1 MNVRSDRFFERDGH
15 DLYCAVPIS
24 ISQAV
29 LGASIEIK
37 NLDGKKITIKV
48 PAGIQHGKFLRVKG
62 EGVPFESSSR
72 KGDLIVKIMIQIPS
86 KLNRQQMAAM
96 EEFSKVE
103 KPETAPDLL
112 SRESLF

>member
-1 MNVRSDRFFERDGH
+1 MRSDILFEREDH

-29 LGASIEIK
+29 LGASVEIE

-62 EGVPFESSSR
+62 EGVPYDGSSR
-72 KGDLIVKIMIQIPS
+72 KGDLLVKIMVQIPS
-86 KLNRQQMAAM
+86 KLSRQQAAAM
-96 EEFSKVE
+96 EEFQKVE
-103 KPETAPDLL
+103 KPETSPELL